1 MSTAVHSPTFE
12 QFRRAIL
19 RKQQVTCI
27 YQGLYRE
34 ICPHILGHSAGVEKV
49 LAYQF
54 GGESSKGLP
63 PGGQW
68 RCLKVEDVKDVKLRD
83 GWWYSGQEHAK
94 TQSCVDDVFL
104 DVNENVPN
112 QPGRP

>member
-1 MSTAVHSPTFE
+1 MSQSDHSATFDL
-12 QFRRAIL
+12 FHSAIL
-19 RKQQVTCI
+19 KRQQVTCM

-34 ICPHILGHSAGVEKV
+34 ICPHILGHRAGMEMA

-68 RCLKVEDVKDVKLRD
+68 RCLKLEDLKDIKLRD
-83 GWWYSGQEHAK
+83 GWWYSGREHAK
-94 TQSCVDDVFL
+94 TQSCVDEVFV
-104 DVNENVPN
+104 DVNEDVPN
-112 QPGRP
+112 QPGRR